1 MNRLVRAELIKL
13 RTTRDL
19 WWTAAAT
26 LLLAVGTVALN
37 MTGPADVTG
46 MELDSDAGVRTVLG
60 SASVGSLLL
69 LLLGIASTA
78 GEFRHGTATTTFLV
92 TPDRQRTL
100 VAKVLATMA
109 VGLVIAAAAIA
120 LTLAVALPW
129 LDAEGVTLHGRA
141 GDVAVALLGSLAVT
155 PLAAAMGVGLGAL
168 LRNQTT
174 AVVTAL
180 VWTVAVEGLVA
191 GFAPELYRFLPG
203 GAFAATTGS
212 SSIGETLGVGGGL
225 LLSLAYAVAF
235 AVAGRAVLLR
245 RELA

>member
-1 MNRLVRAELIKL
+1 MTRLIRAELFKL

-26 LLLAVGTVALN
+26 LLLVVATVALN
-37 MTGPADVTG
+37 MTSPEEATG
-46 MELDSDAGVRTVLG
+46 MQLDSDEGVRTVLA

-69 LLLGIASTA
+69 LLLGIACMA

-92 TPDRQRTL
+92 TPDRHRTL
-100 VAKVLATMA
+100 LAKVLATMV
-109 VGLVIAAAAIA
+109 VGVAIASAAIVFA
-120 LTLAVALPW
+120 LAVAVPW
-129 LDAEGVTLHGRA
+129 LGAEGVTLDGRA
-141 GDVAVALLGSLAVT
+141 GDVAVALLGTLAVT
-155 PLAAAMGVGLGAL
+155 PLAAAIGVGLGAL

-180 VWTVAVEGLVA
+180 VWTVVVESLVA
-191 GFAPELYRFLPG
+191 GFVPELYKFLPG

-212 SSIGETLGVGGGL
+212 SSVGETFGLGGGL
-225 LLSLAYAVAF
+225 LLSLAYAAGF
-235 AVAGRAVLLR
+235 AVAGRAMLLR

>member
-1 MNRLVRAELIKL
+1 MTRLVRAELFKL

-26 LLLAVGTVALN
+26 LLLAVATVALN
-37 MTGPADVTG
+37 MTSPEEATG
-46 MELDSDAGVRTVLG
+46 MQLHSDEGVRTVLA

-69 LLLGIASTA
+69 LLLGIACMA

-100 VAKVLATMA
+100 LAKVLATMA
-109 VGLVIAAAAIA
+109 VGAAIA
-120 LTLAVALPW
+120 TAAIVLTVAVAVPW
-129 LDAEGVTLHGRA
+129 LDAEGVTLQGRA
-141 GDVAVALLGSLAVT
+141 GDVAVALLGTLAIT
-155 PLAAAMGVGLGAL
+155 PLAAAIGVGLGAL

-180 VWTVAVEGLVA
+180 VWTVAVESLVA
-191 GFAPELYRFLPG
+191 GFVPEVYKFLPG
-203 GAFAATTGS
+203 GAFAAVTGS
-212 SSIGETLGVGGGL
+212 SSVGETFGLGGGL
-225 LLSLAYAVAF
+225 LLSLAYAAGF